1 MNKRL
6 FIALVLALTLVAL
19 AVTSTLA
26 GDIIRFSGR
35 FAEAFFFSTDG
46 CIAVFVG
53 VFANDGTFQAPPGP
67 GSSSSGAG
75 IFINEFNFCTGSS
88 VFFSGFATLADA
100 DFRVSRDL
108 TSATLNTTIPVEVF
122 VCDEFGC
129 TFVGTDVVDVDQTW
143 TGTGTLS
150 RGNSHFHSSSPNCI
164 VNGHS
169 NGSSRPAEASGSVT
183 IAATDFT
190 PNPTDSAFLSSTKD
204 GTVQIGCEF

>member
-67 GSSSSGAG
+67 GSSSSGAS
-75 IFINEFNFCTGSS
+75 IFISQFDCNTGAS
-88 VFFSGFATLADA
+88 FDAFGFAPLADP
-100 DFRVSRDL
+100 DFQVFGRL
-108 TSATLNTTIPVEVF
+108 NSARLNTTIPVF
-122 VCDEFGC
+122 VLDSS
-129 TFVGTDVVDVDQTW
+129 VPVANVDIDLTW
-143 TGTGTLS
+143 TGTDGLS
-150 RGNSHFHSSSPNCI
+150 RGNSHTHFSSPNCTI
-164 VNGHS
+164 NSRFNGTFRS
-169 NGSSRPAEASGSVT
+169 AEASGSVS
-183 IAATDFT
+183 IGARNFT
-190 PNPTDSAFLSSTKD
+190 PNPSEFAMLSSTRN
-204 GTVQIGCEF
+204 GTVEIGCGR